1 MKFEGQGLQ
10 DFKRGLKTVKT
21 VKTEKTVKAVK
32 AGA

>member
-21 VKTEKTVKAVK
+21 EKTVKAVK